1 MKPDWM
7 FTRIVVVSLALLTP
21 IYFFLLFIILPF
33 RMTPFDDPLF
43 NWIYHFV
50 IGPAVFS
57 APWLAFIYFERYRL
71 ANTVQYT
78 QDTTT
83 AVPLRWRL
91 FYGTNAAFVL
101 TFFILPIVTAPLA
114 IIGGLIVAGNV
125 FYKIGVGKLGGGK
138 PAAALAIIVAFS
150 LCILPTLILID
161 FLPQY
166 YAVWQTILD
175 NWSTFWFHVVYGFAQ
190 CLVNA
195 LSFSAPIYFTYFA
208 AAQYDKG
215 LYGEVYTS
223 SPNRMIRA
231 SELLLFTIFLI
242 LYLPPIPTPI
252 GTIPFLNQADL
263 FTNYINWV
271 STGIVVLMILIKRKT
286 GVTNDST
293 FGGVSN
299 ILVVGMFLVVEGL
312 FKAMNFLQGYEV
324 LVKTFIIW
332 LAFLIFAAVISV
344 SFARA
349 SSREMY

>member
-7 FTRIVVVSLALLTP
+7 FTRIVVITLALLTP
-21 IYFFLLFIILPF
+21 LYFFLLFIILPF
-33 RMTPFDDPLF
+33 RMAPLEDPLF
-43 NWIYHFV
+43 NWIFHFI

-57 APWLAFIYFERYRL
+57 APWVAFIYFERYRL

-114 IIGGLIVAGNV
+114 IIGGLVVAGNV
-125 FYKIGVGKLGGGK
+125 FYKIGIGKLGGGK
-138 PAAALAIIVAFS
+138 PAAALAIIAAFS
-150 LCILPTLILID
+150 LCILPTLILIE

-166 YAVWQTILD
+166 YAVWQSILD

-223 SPNRMIRA
+223 SPNRLIRIG
-231 SELLLFTIFLI
+231 ELLLFTIFLVM
-242 LYLPPIPTPI
+242 YLPPIPTPI
-252 GTIPFLNQADL
+252 GTIPFLNLSEL
-263 FTNYINWV
+263 FTNYINWI
-271 STGIVVLMILIKRKT
+271 STGIVVLMILVKRKT
-286 GVTNDST
+286 GVKNDST
-293 FGGVSN
+293 LGGASN

-324 LVKTFIIW
+324 IVKTFIIW
-332 LAFLIFAAVISV
+332 LAFLIFAAVIAV
-344 SFARA
+344 SFMRA

>member
-1 MKPDWM
+1 MKPDWL
-7 FTRIVVVSLALLTP
+7 FTRIIVVSLAVLTP
-21 IYFFLLFIILPF
+21 LYFFVLFIILPF
-33 RMTPFDDPLF
+33 RMAPFGDPLLD
-43 NWIYHFV
+43 WIFHFL

-125 FYKIGVGKLGGGK
+125 FYKIGIGKLGGGK
-138 PAAALAIIVAFS
+138 PAAALAVVVAIA
-150 LCILPTLILID
+150 LCILPTVIMIE

-166 YAVWQTILD
+166 YDVWQAILD

-208 AAQYDKG
+208 AAEYDKG

-223 SPNRMIRA
+223 SPNRKIRFG
-231 SELLLFTIFLI
+231 ELLLFSIFLI
-242 LYLPPIPTPI
+242 LYLPPI
-252 GTIPFLNQADL
+252 GSIPFLNRADL
-263 FTNYINWV
+263 FTNYINWI

-293 FGGVSN
+293 FGGKSN

-324 LVKTFIIW
+324 MVKTFIIW
-332 LAFLIFAAVISV
+332 LAFLIFAAVLIV
-344 SFARA
+344 SFMRA